1 MLTLHDAVKFY
12 TWHKD
17 ENIGHRMLYVWLL
30 ELLEWRESNGVLEQK
45 NEDDKKEQE
54 SFKK

>member
-45 NEDDKKEQE
+45 NEDDKREQE